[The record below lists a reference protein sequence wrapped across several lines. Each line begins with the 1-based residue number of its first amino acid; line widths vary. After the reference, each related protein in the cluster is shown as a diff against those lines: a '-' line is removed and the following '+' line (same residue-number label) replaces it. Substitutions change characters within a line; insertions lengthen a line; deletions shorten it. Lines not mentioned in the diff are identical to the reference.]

1 MTDERTAVGGP
12 DPSSIR
18 SIAVT
23 TDDVVSAVEAA
34 ERGRGRVVLRI
45 TPPFYGRMRARIHLD
60 GGEGSYDGETDPIHL
75 GPESLV
81 DDDTPAYPDVD
92 ETEDRL
98 RERGEY
104 DVETHRRAH
113 AEAVE
118 EWRTAVR
125 AHIVDTVTIDTA
137 DGPHRIEVKRLG

>member
-1 MTDERTAVGGP
+1 MSEEHGEVGGP
-12 DPSSIR
+12 DPASIR

-23 TDDVVSAVEAA
+23 AEDVISAVEAA
-34 ERGRGRVVLRI
+34 ERGRERVVLRI

-60 GGEGSYDGETDPIHL
+60 GGEGGYDGDVEPIHL
-75 GPESLV
+75 GPESFV
-81 DDDTPAYPDVD
+81 DGDTPAYPDVD

-104 DVETHRRAH
+104 DVETHRNVH

-118 EWRTAVR
+118 EWRAAVR
-125 AHIVDTVTIDTA
+125 AHVVDSVTVETP
-137 DGPHRIEVKRLG
+137 GGSHRIDVKLLG